1 MDTCFRL
8 VYGMAVQL
16 LGGNGIHC
24 RCAVPYHNQP
34 GGFVPARVPAGSAYY
49 GSLVMAASRVF
60 DDCYSAYR
68 LEPRADIQLRHL
80 YPQLLDD
87 PAFALVV
94 PVQIQQLGLSGLLLR
109 AFDQCAHTLYMGL
122 AVQHN
127 KSAGS
132 LQTQIWCYQRLCLIS
147 LPAVFKETDSY
158 INKTYPFSGAY

>member
-94 PVQIQQLGLSGLLLR
+94 PVQISSLAYPAYYYGLLISAPILSIWVWLFSSTINPLAAYKHRFGVTKTVFNQSASGLKNR
-109 AFDQCAHTLYMGL
+109 QLY
-122 AVQHN
+122 Q
-127 KSAGS
+127 
-132 LQTQIWCYQRLCLIS
+132 
-147 LPAVFKETDSY
+147 
-158 INKTYPFSGAY
+158 